1 MLKNIRPLELLIL
14 KIFVGN
20 TLKKN
25 YFMFNF
31 LFSAQLANSDNQ
43 SLHHSMNNNLGISPQ
58 SGGTHGSMTSQYDDP
73 YYHQT
78 SLHHGNGHGN
88 HYNHHPSNGGDPGNF
103 YLHGTMGGMHSV
115 SYIRNQ
121 G

>member
-1 MLKNIRPLELLIL
+1 
-14 KIFVGN
+14 
-20 TLKKN
+20 
-25 YFMFNF
+25 MFNF

-43 SLHHSMNNNLGISPQ
+43 SLNYSTNNIMGISLQ

-78 SLHHGNGHGN
+78 SLHYVNGHGN
-88 HYNHHPSNGGDPGNF
+88 HHNRHPSNGGDPGNF
-103 YLHGTMGGMHSV
+103 FPHGNMEGMHSV
-115 SYIRNQ
+115 SYTRTQ